1 MRPDE
6 FVDDDLSDGHAMTAG
21 RRRSGWRSVGQ
32 SLVEFALVLPVFV
45 MLLFGI
51 IDFGRWVYT
60 ANAINNGTRE
70 GARSG
75 SVSIRPAPLCDTLS
89 REACV
94 KAVVRDRTWGVP
106 ASLLTTTVTCERV
119 APNDSSPNAIPVAQC
134 RTNDL
139 LRVQTQA
146 TFTLVTPLIAQWL
159 GGQIIQGE
167 ALVTVN
173 Q

>member
-1 MRPDE
+1 
-6 FVDDDLSDGHAMTAG
+6 MTGPPTSAQSPA
-21 RRRSGWRSVGQ
+21 RRRRRGQ
-32 SLVEFALVLPVFV
+32 AIAEFAVVAPIFFLI
-45 MLLFGI
+45 LFGI
-51 IDFGRWVYT
+51 IDFGRYVYT

-75 SVSIRPAPLCDTLS
+75 SVAVCPTPLCDGLG
-89 REACV
+89 REDCV

-106 ASLLTTTVTCERV
+106 ANMLTTTVTCERV
-119 APNDSSPNAIPVAQC
+119 APNDSTPNTILVSQC

-139 LRVQTQA
+139 LRVHTQA

-159 GGQIIQGE
+159 GGQVIQGE

>member
-1 MRPDE
+1 VRRRELD
-6 FVDDDLSDGHAMTAG
+6 DDDLADGDTMT
-21 RRRSGWRSVGQ
+21 RRRRRFGRGQ
-32 SLVEFALVLPVFV
+32 ALVEFALVLPVFV

-51 IDFGRWVYT
+51 IDFGRFVYT
-60 ANAINNGTRE
+60 MNAMGNGARE

-75 SVSIRPAPLCDTLS
+75 SVTIRPTPLCDGLG

-94 KAVVRDRTWGVP
+94 QAVVRDRTWGVP
-106 ASLLTTTVTCERV
+106 ANMLTTTVTCERV
-119 APNDSSPNAIPVAQC
+119 APNDTTPNVIAMTDC

-139 LRVQTQA
+139 LRVRTEA

-159 GGQIIQGE
+159 GGQHISTE

>member
-1 MRPDE
+1 
-6 FVDDDLSDGHAMTAG
+6 MTG
-21 RRRSGWRSVGQ
+21 RRRRWRALGQ
-32 SLVEFALVLPVFV
+32 GLVEFALVLPIFAI
-45 MLLFGI
+45 LLFGI
-51 IDFGRWVYT
+51 IDFGRYVFT
-60 ANAINNGTRE
+60 MNSVNNGARE

-75 SVSIRPAPLCDTLS
+75 SVAIRPAPLCNGLD

-106 ASLLTTTVTCERV
+106 ANMLTTTVTCERV
-119 APNDSSPNAIPVAQC
+119 AAGDPTPNVVPVSSC

-139 LRVQTQA
+139 LHVHTQA

-159 GGQIIQGE
+159 GGQVITGDAVVQ
-167 ALVTVN
+167 VN

>member
-1 MRPDE
+1 
-6 FVDDDLSDGHAMTAG
+6 MTTD
-21 RRRSGWRSVGQ
+21 RRRRFRGQ
-32 SLVEFALVLPVFV
+32 GLVEFALVLPIFA

-51 IDFGRWVYT
+51 IDFGRYVYT

-75 SVSIRPAPLCDTLS
+75 SVAFRPSPLCDGLG
-89 REACV
+89 REDCV

-106 ASLLTTTVTCERV
+106 ANMLTTTVTCERV
-119 APNDSSPNAIPVAQC
+119 APNDSTPNPVAMSQC

-139 LRVQTQA
+139 LRVHTQA
-146 TFTLVTPLIAQWL
+146 TFTLVTPIIAQWL
-159 GGQIIQGE
+159 GNQLITGE

>member
-1 MRPDE
+1 MKTD
-6 FVDDDLSDGHAMTAG
+6 
-21 RRRSGWRSVGQ
+21 RRRRFRGQ
-32 SLVEFALVLPVFV
+32 GLVEFALVLPIFAI
-45 MLLFGI
+45 LLFGI
-51 IDFGRWVYT
+51 IDFGRYVYT

-75 SVSIRPAPLCDTLS
+75 SVAIRPTPLCDGLG
-89 REACV
+89 REDCV

-106 ASLLTTTVTCERV
+106 ANMLTTTVTCERV
-119 APNDSSPNAIPVAQC
+119 EPNDSSPNAVPVSQC

-139 LRVQTQA
+139 LRVHTQA

-159 GGQIIQGE
+159 GGQVIQGE

>member
-1 MRPDE
+1 
-6 FVDDDLSDGHAMTAG
+6 MTTDR
-21 RRRSGWRSVGQ
+21 RRRSRGQ
-32 SLVEFALVLPVFV
+32 GLVEFALVLPIFAI
-45 MLLFGI
+45 LLFGI
-51 IDFGRWVYT
+51 IDFGRYVYT

-75 SVSIRPAPLCDTLS
+75 SVTVRPSPLCDGLG

-106 ASLLTTTVTCERV
+106 ANMLTTTVTCERV
-119 APNDSSPNAIPVAQC
+119 APNDATPNSVPVSQC

-139 LRVQTQA
+139 LRVHTQA

-159 GGQIIQGE
+159 GGQTISGE